1 MTITNAAGDIVVK
14 DGVARFNNIKF
25 NLLEGAFAM
34 NGAYDTR
41 DIEKPKYDFDLD
53 VQELSIQKSFNTFS
67 MVQSYAPIAKLV
79 NGKVSTDFK
88 VSGLLNEEMMPDLAS
103 VNAGGLLK
111 IAQATLGSSK
121 IMNSISSLTSLSSS
135 NADGMTTLKDV
146 LMSATI
152 EDGKLKVKPFDVK
165 LGDFETTISGFTSLD
180 GGINYNLK
188 FDVPANK
195 LGSQFTGL
203 ASSLT
208 GGNVSDDTMIPI
220 NIGLGGTYDNPK
232 PKLLM
237 DNQKQQA
244 TTAVKEKAK
253 EEVKDVAG
261 DLLDNVKDDKAK
273 DLIGSLLGGEEEADT
288 VKADSTQAA
297 DPKKALEQAAKDK
310 IKNLFRKKKKN

>member
-1 MTITNAAGDIVVK
+1 
-14 DGVARFNNIKF
+14 
-25 NLLEGAFAM
+25 
-34 NGAYDTR
+34 
-41 DIEKPKYDFDLD
+41 
-53 VQELSIQKSFNTFS
+53 
-67 MVQSYAPIAKLV
+67 
-79 NGKVSTDFK
+79 
-88 VSGLLNEEMMPDLAS
+88 
-103 VNAGGLLK
+103 
-111 IAQATLGSSK
+111 
-121 IMNSISSLTSLSSS
+121 
-135 NADGMTTLKDV
+135 
-146 LMSATI
+146 
-152 EDGKLKVKPFDVK
+152 
-165 LGDFETTISGFTSLD
+165 
-180 GGINYNLK
+180 
-188 FDVPANK
+188 
-195 LGSQFTGL
+195 
-203 ASSLT
+203 
-208 GGNVSDDTMIPI
+208 I